1 MDYRNRRYFL
11 VYFNSW
17 YRSLRMDNL
26 KRVAPTIKMHPPYN
40 HLPDS
45 GHYGYDG
52 SRNDITGMH
61 LADMMISCSK
71 DESEAVLYELNSMV
85 RKDLRSKFFEL
96 TKSVCKQ

>member
-11 VYFNSW
+11 VHFNPW
-17 YRSLRMDNL
+17 CRSFRVDNL
-26 KRVAPTIKMHPPYN
+26 KRVALTIKMHPPYN

-52 SRNDITGMH
+52 SRHDVTNMH
-61 LADMMISCSK
+61 FADMMVSCNNN
-71 DESEAVLYELNSMV
+71 EAEAVLYELNSMV
-85 RKDLRSKFFEL
+85 RKDRYSKFFEL

>member
-11 VYFNSW
+11 VHFNPW
-17 YRSLRMDNL
+17 YRSFRVDNL
-26 KRVAPTIKMHPPYN
+26 KRVAPTIKMYPPYN

-45 GHYGYDG
+45 GHYGHDG
-52 SRNDITGMH
+52 SRHDVTGMH

-71 DESEAVLYELNSMV
+71 DEADAVLYELKSMV
-85 RKDLRSKFFEL
+85 RKDCRSQFFEL